1 MNSQIPN
8 PDEIC
13 SEYVPSEMILSPTSR
28 MKLLCI
34 PFSGGNAY
42 SYTDFNK
49 YLPKEIELVNLEL
62 PGRGKRITEDL
73 LTTIDAMTED
83 LFRQTESHIK
93 GNYALFGHS
102 LGALLCFTLCRKI
115 AMKKANLPKYLF
127 VSGQTAPHLIKPDHR
142 YSLPDDKFIE
152 VLRQMEGT
160 PEELLTD
167 KSFIQFFLPIVKM
180 DFQAIAQY
188 QHIPDKPF
196 NVPIAVLLGRQE
208 NITDEEAA
216 KWQMETNEEIAV
228 HRFDGGHF
236 FIFNQTEEVC
246 RLISEKIF

>member
-1 MNSQIPN
+1 MNSQIPK
-8 PDEIC
+8 PDEIY
-13 SEYVPSEMILSPTSR
+13 SENVPSEIHLSSTFR
-28 MKLLCI
+28 MKLFCI

-42 SYTDFNK
+42 SYSDFNK
-49 YLPKEIELVNLEL
+49 YLPKEIELINLEL

-73 LTTIDAMTED
+73 LTNIEAMTED

-102 LGALLCFTLCRKI
+102 LGALLCSTLCRTI

-127 VSGQTAPHLIKPDHR
+127 VSGQTAPHLIKPDNR

-152 VLRQMEGT
+152 MLRQMEGT

-180 DFQAIAQY
+180 DFQAIANY
-188 QHIPDKPF
+188 KHIPAKPF
-196 NVPIAVLLGRQE
+196 NVPITVLLGRLE

-216 KWQMETNEEIAV
+216 NWQMETNEEIAI

-236 FIFNQTEEVC
+236 FIFNQTEEIC
-246 RLISEKIF
+246 RLITKKIF